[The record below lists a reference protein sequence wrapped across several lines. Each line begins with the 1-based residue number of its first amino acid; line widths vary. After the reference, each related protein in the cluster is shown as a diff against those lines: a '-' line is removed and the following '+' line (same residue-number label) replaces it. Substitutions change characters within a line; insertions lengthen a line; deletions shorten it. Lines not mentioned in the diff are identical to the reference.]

1 MESLLIHP
9 QNQSQL
15 EQIKSYL
22 TSLKVEFEVKKTTL
36 PPHVIAGLEQAMA
49 EARAGNTISFE
60 EFKQKHFLSNK

>member
-9 QNQSQL
+9 QDQSQL

-22 TSLKVEFEVKKTTL
+22 TALEVEFEVKQSTL
-36 PPHVIAGLEQAMA
+36 PPHVIAGLKQAMS

-60 EFKQKHFLSNK
+60 EFKQKHFLSDK